1 MVAAKGKA
9 AFVSAVSD
17 DAILDC
23 HDNMGQPIPLFE
35 PQTIEE
41 CLGAGGKDSTTIP
54 VLFTKGQRK
63 VSDGDNHD
71 RCDQYLMHGFTNCVS
86 VALLFFFKQNLSDFR
101 NFVNLIQNTCPLTVY
116 FSIQSALH
124 HGKLINTIERF
135 NKRFQHCTKG
145 LFAEF
150 GQNDWA
156 NIVVS

>member
-63 VSDGDNHD
+63 VSDGDNQD

-86 VALLFFFKQNLSDFR
+86 VALLFFLNYNSP
-101 NFVNLIQNTCPLTVY
+101 T
-116 FSIQSALH
+116 SAIL
-124 HGKLINTIERF
+124 
-135 NKRFQHCTKG
+135 
-145 LFAEF
+145 
-150 GQNDWA
+150 
-156 NIVVS
+156 